1 MYRGRNSLNGCPV
14 AVKVLDKK
22 LFANQYNLKNIQSE
36 IEIMKKVEH
45 DNIVRFL
52 DVFQT
57 CNNMYIISELCESG
71 DLKTLLKRRKK
82 LPEKEALGYLLDLM
96 NGFQH
101 LDSHEIIHR
110 DLKPANIL
118 LQNGKCKITD
128 FGFARNL

>member
-1 MYRGRNSLNGCPV
+1 
-14 AVKVLDKK
+14 
-22 LFANQYNLKNIQSE
+22 
-36 IEIMKKVEH
+36 MKKVEH